1 MMHLEQKALVLALE
15 HRRNPFESTFP
26 LEVAVSVSN
35 CVSENQNFDQSSKM
49 PVVAAPPAGG
59 PVGPSTFDKSML
71 SAKSMPAA
79 QLGTREIRYADNGAV
94 KMGAMMGSS
103 T

>member
-1 MMHLEQKALVLALE
+1 MLRLEQKALVLALE
-15 HRRNPFESTFP
+15 HQGNAFVSI
-26 LEVAVSVSN
+26 LLVDVAVRVSN
-35 CVSENQNFDQSSKM
+35 VFENQSFDHSSKM

-71 SAKSMPAA
+71 SAESMLAV
-79 QLGTREIRYADNGAV
+79 QLRTREIRYADNGAV

-103 T
+103 A

>member
-1 MMHLEQKALVLALE
+1 
-15 HRRNPFESTFP
+15 
-26 LEVAVSVSN
+26 
-35 CVSENQNFDQSSKM
+35 M

-59 PVGPSTFDKSML
+59 PVGPSTFDKSMF
-71 SAKSMPAA
+71 SAELAPGAA
-79 QLGTREIRYADNGAV
+79 QVPIWDARYADNGLV